1 MRRSAFVLFLFCL
14 TVFAHP
20 PQLLILHKGDSSLGF
35 YSSQGEFEEKVDV
48 GKHPH
53 EMVLD
58 SSGKYLYC
66 TDNGTMMIEQ
76 AGTGGNTVSIVD
88 VFERKKVGEI
98 SLGKYRRPHGI
109 DLDPKTGLIYVS
121 TELPDQLLVID
132 PEKRKVIRT
141 YDTKGKTDHMVKLG
155 PAGKWAYV
163 SHSNSNDVAAVELAT
178 GKVELIKTGA
188 RPEGSDLAPDGKLLY
203 VVNREGAQIS
213 IIDTATRS
221 AVGTIKTANGPVRA
235 KVTPDNTEIVYALYH
250 DKAVGFA
257 DLKTRQQLTTIPLAG
272 QPVSLDLSDDGRFA
286 FASAQDIQKVYVI
299 NIKERKISHVI
310 ETPPDM
316 FPDPVMMV
324 H

>member
-1 MRRSAFVLFLFCL
+1 MLSRIAVLFVFCASL
-14 TVFAHP
+14 FAHP
-20 PQLLILHKGDSSLGF
+20 PQILILHKGDSSLGF
-35 YSSQGEFEEKVDV
+35 YSSKGEFEEKVPV

-58 SSGKYLYC
+58 TSGKYLYC
-66 TDNGTMMIEQ
+66 TDNGTMTIEQ
-76 AGTGGNTVSIVD
+76 AGTGGNSVSIVD
-88 VFERKKVGEI
+88 IHERKKVGEI

-121 TELPDQLLVID
+121 VELPDQLLVID
-132 PEKRKVIRT
+132 PEKRKVIKT

-163 SHSNSNDVAAVELAT
+163 SHSNSSDVGAVELAT
-178 GKVELIKTGA
+178 GEVKLIKTGE

-203 VVNREGAQIS
+203 VVNREAAQIS
-213 IIDTATRS
+213 IIDTATQS
-221 AVGTIKTANGPVRA
+221 LKGTIKTAAGPVRA
-235 KVTPDNTEIVYALYH
+235 KVTHDNTEIVYALYH
-250 DKAVGFA
+250 AKAVGIA
-257 DLKTRQQLTTIPLAG
+257 DLKSRKELVTLPLAG
-272 QPVSLDLSDDGRFA
+272 QPVSLDLSEDGRFA

-316 FPDPVMMV
+316 FPDPVMVV